1 MNNPL
6 FLSFIIIGLFVYST
20 FNLYQSLSIED
31 GDSSSQF
38 NDDQESDNDFF
49 NSLSRTLPSID
60 EVPSDENE
68 ELDNEGGIFDNFNT
82 EEPSKEEGSSSSKK
96 TESNK
101 EIKEGIT
108 ESLNNGFSDSNQE
121 TEIINEKGSSDDI
134 EMSSS
139 NEDNNNKDN
148 DNKDNDNIDNT
159 EKIEIK

>member
-1 MNNPL
+1 MNNFL

-31 GDSSSQF
+31 GDSSQL
-38 NDDQESDNDFF
+38 NDNQESDNDFF

-68 ELDNEGGIFDNFNT
+68 ELDNEGGIFDNSNT

-96 TESNK
+96 TESNE

-108 ESLNNGFSDSNQE
+108 ESLNNGFSESNQE
-121 TEIINEKGSSDDI
+121 AEIINEKGSSDDI
-134 EMSSS
+134 EMSPS
-139 NEDNNNKDN
+139 NEDNNNEDN
-148 DNKDNDNIDNT
+148 ENIDNT
-159 EKIEIK
+159 DNIGTK